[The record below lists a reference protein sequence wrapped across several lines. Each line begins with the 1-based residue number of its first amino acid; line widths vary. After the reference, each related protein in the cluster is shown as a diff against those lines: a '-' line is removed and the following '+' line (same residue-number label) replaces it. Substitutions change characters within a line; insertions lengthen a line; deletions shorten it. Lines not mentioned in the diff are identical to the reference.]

1 MKNSTLIS
9 LLIIL
14 LTACA
19 APVASPTATVTALPS
34 ASPLPSAT
42 ATETMTP
49 SPTGTPTA
57 PPLPSIT
64 LVTSYKEMKAHPEAL
79 PRGRTPGERTLLS
92 ESIRQMFERRE
103 IPNFDESIPNISDVV
118 TFVVN
123 HNMPVYEN
131 YFNVADAS
139 SWATQHNPPM
149 RGVTLVDGGNG
160 TIYAVQAVK
169 QRDSN
174 VPGLIWY
181 MTTPKNIN
189 NEIGVLF
196 GDLEGGTVLPRKIK
210 SPGCVEKSGEICL
223 VFLDPQIISAQES
236 AITLFQQTGNIPKE
250 MSNGAIVFLM
260 SRQTLY

>member
-103 IPNFDESIPNISDVV
+103 IPNFDESVPNISDVV

-169 QRDSN
+169 QRNSN
-174 VPGLIWY
+174 LDFIQL
-181 MTTPKNIN
+181 N
-189 NEIGVLF
+189 NSKKQGKL
-196 GDLEGGTVLPRKIK
+196 
-210 SPGCVEKSGEICL
+210 
-223 VFLDPQIISAQES
+223 
-236 AITLFQQTGNIPKE
+236 
-250 MSNGAIVFLM
+250 
-260 SRQTLY
+260 RQTLRQEVSRCRPCMQNISRSWEPLRGCSRSAFGNTRGYCSLVRSFRQWSELSQRPCASWD